1 MLFKFPKVKGR
12 NRTGRGSV
20 VDGKALSSGRE
31 RKTPLL
37 ALAFLRLAGRGD
49 RPEAPHGR
57 AVTWVLSP
65 GKTLWPLFAGP
76 PPTCTAWF
84 PTEELPP
91 SRVHRQLCSCCFPG
105 RIVS

>member
-20 VDGKALSSGRE
+20 VDGKTSSSGE

-37 ALAFLRLAGRGD
+37 ALAFLSLAGRDD

-65 GKTLWPLFAGP
+65 W
-76 PPTCTAWF
+76 
-84 PTEELPP
+84 
-91 SRVHRQLCSCCFPG
+91 
-105 RIVS
+105 